1 MQVSSCYSVY
11 MADYAYNKRAGF
23 DFEILEKFEAGLS
36 LLGTEVKSIRKGH
49 MSLRGSFVTIHNRE
63 AFLTNATIPPWQISN
78 APANYDPVRSR
89 KLLLSASEL
98 KYLIGKVTTIGLT
111 IVPIRVYNEG
121 SVIKVEIGLAKGK
134 KQYDKKEKQKERDIK
149 RDAEINIR
157 GKE

>member
-1 MQVSSCYSVY
+1 

-134 KQYDKKEKQKERDIK
+134 KQYDHKADLKRKDLDRRVDQELKKW
-149 RDAEINIR
+149 
-157 GKE
+157 G

>member
-1 MQVSSCYSVY
+1 MQEVPCYSNP
-11 MADYAYNKRAGF
+11 MPDYAYNKRAGF
-23 DFEILEKFEAGLS
+23 DFEILEKFEAGIS
-36 LLGTEVKSIRKGH
+36 LLGTEVKSVRKGH
-49 MSLRGSFVTIHNRE
+49 MSLRGAFVAIHNRE
-63 AFLTNATIPPWQISN
+63 AFLTNATVPPWQVSN
-78 APANYDPVRSR
+78 APASYDPVRSR

-111 IVPIRVYNEG
+111 IVPIRVYNKG

-149 RDAEINIR
+149 RDAEIYIR

>member
-1 MQVSSCYSVY
+1 

-149 RDAEINIR
+149 RDAEIYIR

>member
-149 RDAEINIR
+149 RDAEIYIR

>member
-1 MQVSSCYSVY
+1 